1 MRRSHLT
8 DCRQRWSE
16 LAFAVLAFLAL
27 VLAVSSLWRDNLFLT
42 LLMLGEFAVVLGLW
56 HDRHDLSFL
65 LVIGG
70 MGSLAEAVFVR
81 SGAWSYTNPSFLG
94 IPMWFP
100 IAFGTAGLIGG
111 RLARTIAAVW
121 QKKGTQREFFGPR
134 S

>member
-1 MRRSHLT
+1 MRRPRLT
-8 DCRQRWSE
+8 DLKQRWSE
-16 LAFAVLAFLAL
+16 LGLAIVAFLAL
-27 VLAVSSLWRDNLFLT
+27 ILAVSSLWRNNRLLT
-42 LLMLGEFAVVLGLW
+42 FLMLGEFVVVLGLW
-56 HDRHDLSFL
+56 HDRRDLSFL

-111 RLARTIAAVW
+111 RLARTLAALW
-121 QKKGTQREFFGPR
+121 EE
-134 S
+134 